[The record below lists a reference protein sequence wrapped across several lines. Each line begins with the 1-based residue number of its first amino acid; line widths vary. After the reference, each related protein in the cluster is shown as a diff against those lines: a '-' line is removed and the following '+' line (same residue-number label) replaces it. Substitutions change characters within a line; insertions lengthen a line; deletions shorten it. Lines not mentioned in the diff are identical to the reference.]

1 MKLSEYVKK
10 RNGVHLGASNSLRN
24 MLYRS
29 FGARNFAVFWNY
41 WNPIWGYYLAY
52 YSFKPLKIIL
62 PSSISLMLTFILCGM
77 LHDVAISF
85 IGGGISITFTIWF
98 SVIGI
103 AVLLTQITKLNFKKY
118 SWYLRAFVNLLF
130 IISTFLIAQY
140 LKGEIKS

>member
-1 MKLSEYVKK
+1 MKLREYVEK
-10 RNGVHLGASNSLRN
+10 RNGVPLGASNSLRN

-29 FGARNFAVFWNY
+29 FGAKNFAVFWNY

-52 YSFKPLKIIL
+52 QSFKPLKVIL

-77 LHDVAISF
+77 IHDAAISL
-85 IGGGISITFTIWF
+85 ISGGISITFTIWF

-103 AVLLTQITKLNFKKY
+103 AVLLTQMSKLNFKKFN
-118 SWYLRAFVNLLF
+118 WYLRASINLLF
-130 IISTFLIAQY
+130 IVLTFVIAQY